1 MHRLF
6 TKLLVVVSLA
16 VLSPALAAADELAGP
31 QERVNQFARALLAR
45 DAKAVQSMISKELTQ
60 RILDR
65 GQGSTYEER
74 LLAFIDRESSSLSRV
89 LGHQRAFAE
98 GFTVTGMEMQSNG
111 TVLALH
117 LGLAYQSLPKPFYLV
132 LEDGEYKINVVSPAN
147 GDFTT
152 LADANFKVKNGD
164 FEPRTFHCEGRD
176 DITVAPT
183 QTVSTKC
190 PSTCGLFGGTRFYAN
205 GGAADC
211 AWMMFE
217 VDMTIHGGNPF
228 CTVSC

>member
-1 MHRLF
+1 MRRFL
-6 TKLLVVVSLA
+6 TKLMVVVSLA
-16 VLSPALAAADELAGP
+16 VVSPALAASDDLAGP
-31 QERVNQFARALLAR
+31 QERVNQFARALLTGDAR
-45 DAKAVQSMISKELTQ
+45 AVQSLISRELTQ
-60 RILDR
+60 RIFER

-74 LLAFIDRESSSLSRV
+74 LQSFIDRESSSLNRV
-89 LGHQRAFAE
+89 LGYQRTFGE
-98 GFTVTGMEMQSNG
+98 GFTVTGMETQSYG

-117 LGLAYQSLPKPFYLV
+117 LGLAGQSLPKPFYLV

-152 LADANFKVKNGD
+152 LATGNFKVKNGD
-164 FEPRTFHCEGRD
+164 FQTRTFNCEGNG

-183 QTVSTKC
+183 QTVNTKC
-190 PSTCGLFGGTRFYAN
+190 TMTCGTFGGTRFYAN

-217 VDMTIHGGNPF
+217 VDMTIHSGNPF
-228 CTVSC
+228 CTVAC